1 MSPTFHSIRVKF
13 GVTFN
18 KILNVIKVMSVTS
31 ENLKTFL
38 HDCYPDLAPQ
48 LAHSSSNAID
58 GWATLES
65 IVAAI

>member
-1 MSPTFHSIRVKF
+1 
-13 GVTFN
+13 
-18 KILNVIKVMSVTS
+18 MSVTS